1 MIRNEKNP
9 EILFYTGAFG
19 SRPSRSKS
27 GREGRGPRGRERSSN
42 VMVRFLSVFLILLVT
57 GGSAL
62 AQDTKAI
69 IETFQRN
76 FVRSSLGTKLEL
88 LREASGYEGV
98 DMGPLYET
106 AVKFVLGNASLL
118 ESDPVIRDIAIVSAQ
133 MIRKYKYTPAA
144 ESLWDMFQTFRENT
158 VRVPILQALGDTAQD
173 NPRLIER
180 LNAYLGAQ
188 TTLFRSG
195 SQPDYP
201 TLEACIEALGRL
213 GDGSS
218 FPVLFS
224 AFVAGYKVDVTQ
236 KAAAAL
242 EGLKG
247 DYHGYLVQV
256 IERNTALEKRAALDA
271 GLSNPSFT
279 GDQRAALAETALTAG
294 IGYSSGNAVEIEAA
308 REMRY
313 KAVRELT
320 ERKWQR
326 ASPSAIRHFYDVLSL
341 YNRSQASKSALLEA
355 VACLGAMGT
364 PEAAQTL
371 SLYLQL
377 INTETEQGKVFDEQ
391 IVTAVIRNLGIL
403 GDKVAFDY
411 LLYIGYLKYPD
422 SIKKAAKDAL
432 QNLKW

>member
-1 MIRNEKNP
+1 MARV
-9 EILFYTGAFG
+9 
-19 SRPSRSKS
+19 KS
-27 GREGRGPRGRERSSN
+27 AI
-42 VMVRFLSVFLILLVT
+42 LILLMT
-57 GGSAL
+57 AASAYS
-62 AQDTKAI
+62 QDTRAI
-69 IETFQRN
+69 IETYQRN

-88 LREASGYEGV
+88 LREASAYEGA

-106 AVKFVLGNASLL
+106 AIKFVLGNAELL
-118 ESDPVIRDIAIVSAQ
+118 ESDLIMRDIAIVSAE
-133 MIRKYKYTPAA
+133 MIRKYQYTPAA
-144 ESLWDMFQTFRENT
+144 ESLWDLFQAFRENT
-158 VRVPILQALGDTAQD
+158 VRVPILLALGDVAKD
-173 NPRLIER
+173 NPRLVER

-195 SQPDYP
+195 TQPDYP
-201 TLEACIEALGRL
+201 TLEASIEALGRL

-224 AFVAGYKVDVTQ
+224 AYVAGYKAEITQ

-242 EGLKG
+242 ASLKG

-256 IERNTALEKRAALDA
+256 LERNTALEKRAALDA
-271 GLSNPSFT
+271 GLSNEAFS
-279 GDQRAALAETALTAG
+279 GDQRASLAEAALAAG
-294 IGYSSGNAVEIEAA
+294 LAYSSANAVETNAV

-313 KAVRELT
+313 RAVRELT
-320 ERKWQR
+320 ERRWQK
-326 ASPSAIRHFYDVLSL
+326 ASPLAIKHFYDVLSL
-341 YNRSQASKSALLEA
+341 YNRSQTPKGTLLESI
-355 VACLGAMGT
+355 ACLGAMGT

-377 INTETEQGKVFDEQ
+377 INTETEQGKVYDEQ
-391 IVTAVIRNLGIL
+391 IVMAVIKNLGAL

>member
-1 MIRNEKNP
+1 MARVIS
-9 EILFYTGAFG
+9 A
-19 SRPSRSKS
+19 
-27 GREGRGPRGRERSSN
+27 
-42 VMVRFLSVFLILLVT
+42 VLILLVGAVT
-57 GGSAL
+57 
-62 AQDTKAI
+62 AQGQESKAI
-69 IETFQRN
+69 IETYQRN

-88 LREASGYEGV
+88 LREASTYEGV

-106 AVKFVLGNASLL
+106 ALKFVLGNAELL
-118 ESDPVIRDIAIVSAQ
+118 EADLIVRDIAIVSAD

-144 ESLWDMFQTFRENT
+144 ESLWDLFQAFRENT
-158 VRVPILQALGDTAQD
+158 VRVSLLLALGEVARD
-173 NPRLIER
+173 NPNLIER

-195 SQPDYP
+195 TQPDYP
-201 TLEACIEALGRL
+201 TLEACITALGRL

-224 AFVAGYKVDVTQ
+224 AYVAGYKADITR
-236 KAAAAL
+236 KASEAL
-242 EGLKG
+242 AGLQG

-256 IERNTALEKRAALDA
+256 LERNTALEKRAALEV
-271 GLSNPSFT
+271 GLSNPKFT
-279 GDQRAALAETALTAG
+279 EDQRASLAEAALAAG
-294 IGYSSGNAVEIEAA
+294 IGYSSANAVETDAV

-313 KAVRELT
+313 KAVLELT
-320 ERKWQR
+320 ERRWQK
-326 ASPSAIRHFYDVLSL
+326 ASPVAIKHFYDVLSL
-341 YNRSQASKSALLEA
+341 YNRSQATKSSLLEA
-355 VACLGAMGT
+355 IACLGAMGT

-377 INTETEQGKVFDEQ
+377 INTETEQGKVYDEQ
-391 IVTAVIRNLGIL
+391 IVLAVIRNLGAL

>member
-1 MIRNEKNP
+1 
-9 EILFYTGAFG
+9 
-19 SRPSRSKS
+19 
-27 GREGRGPRGRERSSN
+27 
-42 VMVRFLSVFLILLVT
+42 MVRIVAAALVLLSAGV
-57 GGSAL
+57 SAY

-69 IETFQRN
+69 LETFQRN

-106 AVKFVLGNASLL
+106 AVKFVLGNATLL
-118 ESDPVIRDIAIVSAQ
+118 ESDLVMRDIAIVSAE
-133 MIRKYKYTPAA
+133 MIRKYKYAPAA
-144 ESLWDMFQTFRENT
+144 ESLWDLFQTFRENA
-158 VRVPILQALGDTAQD
+158 VRVPILLALGETAQD
-173 NPRLIER
+173 NPKLIER

-224 AFVAGYKVDVTQ
+224 AFVAGYRADVTQ
-236 KAAAAL
+236 KASAAL
-242 EGLKG
+242 AGLKG

-256 IERNTALEKRAALDA
+256 IERNAALEKRAALDA
-271 GLSNPSFT
+271 GLSNTAFT
-279 GDQRAALAETALTAG
+279 GDQRAALAEAALAAG
-294 IGYSSGNAVEIEAA
+294 VVYSSGNVVETEAV

-326 ASPSAIRHFYDVLSL
+326 ASPVAIRHFYDVLSL
-341 YNRSQASKSALLEA
+341 FNRSQAPKSALLEA

-391 IVTAVIRNLGIL
+391 IVMAVIRNLGIL

-422 SIKKAAKDAL
+422 SVKKAAKDAL